1 MSERIHPTA
10 IIEEGATLDPSVSVG
25 AYSIIGEGVHLA
37 ADCVVGPHVVLRGPM
52 RVGRANRFFQFCSI
66 GEISQDLTARY
77 EDDTSVEIGDGNT
90 FREYVT
96 VQRGTLKDHGVTTVG
111 NNNLL
116 MNQVHLAHDCRVGNN
131 NVLANGVTLA
141 GHVDIEDFAILGGYT
156 LVHQFCRM
164 GSYCFTGGG
173 SIILRDVP
181 PWVMSEGSPAGPRG
195 INREGLRRR
204 GFEPEQIRE
213 ILSLYKLLYRE
224 NRKLSE
230 VRELLAERAQGSEL
244 AGTLL
249 RFLER
254 SKRAVQR

>member
-1 MSERIHPTA
+1 MSEHIHPTA
-10 IIEEGATLDPSVSVG
+10 IVDEGATLDPSVSVG
-25 AYSIIGEGVHLA
+25 PYSIIGAGVALG

-52 RVGRANRFFQFCSI
+52 RVGRGNRFFQFCSI
-66 GEISQDLTARY
+66 GEISQDLTARH
-77 EDDTSVEIGDGNT
+77 EDDTAVEIGDGNT

-116 MNQVHLAHDCRVGNN
+116 MNQVHLAHDCRIGSN

-141 GHVDIEDFAILGGYT
+141 GHVDIEDYAILGGYT

-164 GSYCFTGGG
+164 GSYCFTAGG
-173 SIILRDVP
+173 SIVLRDVP
-181 PWVMSEGSPAGPRG
+181 PWVMSDGSPAGPRG
-195 INREGLRRR
+195 INKEGLRRR
-204 GFEPEQIRE
+204 GFEADQIRE
-213 ILSLYKLLYRE
+213 VQSLYKLLYRE

-230 VRELLAERAQGSEL
+230 VREALAERAESSEL
-244 AGTLL
+244 AATLL

>member
-10 IIEEGATLDPSVSVG
+10 IVEDGANVDPSVSVG
-25 AYSIIGEGVHLA
+25 PYSIIGSGVQLG

-52 RVGRANRFFQFCSI
+52 QVGRSNRFFQFCSI
-66 GEISQDLTARY
+66 GEISQDLTARD
-77 EDDTSVEIGDGNT
+77 EDDTSVQIGDGNT

-96 VQRGTLKDHGVTTVG
+96 VQRGTLKDQGVTTVG

-116 MNQVHLAHDCRVGNN
+116 MNQVHVAHDCRVGNN

-164 GSYCFTGGG
+164 GAYCFTAGG
-173 SIILRDVP
+173 SIVLRDVP
-181 PWVMSEGSPAGPRG
+181 PWVMSDGSPASPRG
-195 INREGLRRR
+195 INKEGLRRR
-204 GFEPEQIRE
+204 GFEPAQVRE
-213 ILSLYKLLYRE
+213 VLSLYKLLYRE

-230 VRELLAERAQGSEL
+230 VRALLSEQVEDSEL
-244 AGTLL
+244 AATLL

-254 SKRAVQR
+254 SKRSVQR